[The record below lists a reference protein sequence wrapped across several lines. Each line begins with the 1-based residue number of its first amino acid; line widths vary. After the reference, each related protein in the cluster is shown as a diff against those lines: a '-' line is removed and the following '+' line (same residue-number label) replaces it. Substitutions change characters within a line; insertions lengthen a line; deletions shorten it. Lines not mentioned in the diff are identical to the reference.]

1 MKVMICEENPHKA
14 KVIEDLLN
22 VYKFKVITLTESIN
36 FVKKVQAYKPAVII
50 MNDNFTKK
58 PGEQLLNQLRTN
70 PVGAKT
76 PIIYISDEGHKATGI
91 NGITGDALL
100 EFVQEPYKIKHLRH
114 FVDRWTLF
122 RSLHIKQ

>member
-1 MKVMICEENPHKA
+1 MKVMICEENQNKA

-22 VYKFKVITLTESIN
+22 VYKFKVITLTDSLN
-36 FVKKVQAYKPAVII
+36 FIKKVQTYKPAVII
-50 MNDNFTKK
+50 MNESFTKK
-58 PGEQLLNQLRTN
+58 PGDILLNQLRTN

-76 PIIYISDEGHKATGI
+76 PIIYISDENHGTASI
-91 NGITGDALL
+91 NGFTGDALL
-100 EFVQEPYKIKHLRH
+100 ELVQEPYKIKHLRH

>member
-1 MKVMICEENPHKA
+1 MKIMICEENQDKA

-22 VYKFKVITLTESIN
+22 VYKYKVITLTESLN
-36 FVKKVQAYKPAVII
+36 FVKKVQTYKPAVII
-50 MNDNFTKK
+50 MNEKFAKK
-58 PGEQLLNQLRTN
+58 PGDKMLSQLRTN
-70 PVGAKT
+70 PVGANT
-76 PIIYISDEGHKATGI
+76 PVIFISDENNNHL
-91 NGITGDALL
+91 NVHNFSGDALL